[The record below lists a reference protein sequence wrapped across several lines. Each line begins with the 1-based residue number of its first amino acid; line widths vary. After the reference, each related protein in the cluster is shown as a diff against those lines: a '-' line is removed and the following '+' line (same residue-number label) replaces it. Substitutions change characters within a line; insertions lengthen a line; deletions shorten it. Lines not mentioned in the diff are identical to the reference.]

1 MKSDTVKA
9 IFLLNTAGLLWAGN
23 MILGH
28 YLKDYLGPW
37 SIISTRLVIG
47 GSIFILLLMHSGE
60 LKKIRHITNW
70 WVMIAL
76 AITGV
81 IGFQSFLYFG
91 LRLTTSTNGGLINS
105 LTPLLTALMAGIYFK
120 EKLSYQHWVAAMV
133 TVFGLAFILSEG
145 RPSNLLLLEF
155 NWGDIYI
162 LAAVFSWVVYSII
175 GKQAMRTL
183 SPLLMTALGVLLSL
197 VIVLPLGVI
206 EATYYQPPII
216 TTTSFLA
223 MLFISTGPT
232 VLSLLFWNK
241 GMHLIGPARA
251 SLFLNTVPVYI
262 IIINAV
268 FLDIMPYQYQWVGM
282 ALIFAG
288 SFYAS
293 LKPAMLLPI
302 KERK

>member
-9 IFLLNTAGLLWAGN
+9 IFLLNTAGLLWGGN

-91 LRLTTSTNGGLINS
+91 LRLTTSTNAGLINS
-105 LTPLLTALMAGIYFK
+105 LAPLLMALVAGIYFK
-120 EKLSYQHWVAAMV
+120 EKLSYQHWIAALV

-145 RPSNLLLLEF
+145 RLSNLLLLEF

-216 TTTSFLA
+216 TTTTFLA

-293 LKPAMLLPI
+293 LRPAVLLPI

>member
-1 MKSDTVKA
+1 LKSDTVKA
-9 IFLLNTAGLLWAGN
+9 IFLLNTAGLLWGGN

-76 AITGV
+76 AVTGV

-120 EKLSYQHWVAAMV
+120 EKLSYQHWIAAMV

-145 RPSNLLLLEF
+145 RLSNLLLLEF

-183 SPLLMTALGVLLSL
+183 SPLPMTALGVLLSL

-206 EATYYQPPII
+206 EANYYQPPII
-216 TTTSFLA
+216 TTTTFLA

-293 LKPAMLLPI
+293 LRPAVLLPI

>member
-1 MKSDTVKA
+1 LKSDTVKA
-9 IFLLNTAGLLWAGN
+9 IFLLNTADLLWGGN

-76 AITGV
+76 AVTGV

-120 EKLSYQHWVAAMV
+120 EKLSYQHWIAAMV

-145 RPSNLLLLEF
+145 RLSNLLLLEF

-183 SPLLMTALGVLLSL
+183 SPLPMTALGVLLSL

-206 EATYYQPPII
+206 EANYYQPPII
-216 TTTSFLA
+216 TTTTFLA

-293 LKPAMLLPI
+293 LRPAVLLPI

>member
-1 MKSDTVKA
+1 LKSDTVKA
-9 IFLLNTAGLLWAGN
+9 IFLLNTAGLLWGGN

-47 GSIFILLLMHSGE
+47 GSIFVLLLMHSGE
-60 LKKIRHITNW
+60 LKKIRRITNW

-91 LRLTTSTNGGLINS
+91 LRLTTPTNAGLINS
-105 LTPLLTALMAGIYFK
+105 LTPLLTALMVGIYFK
-120 EKLSYQHWVAAMV
+120 EKLSYQHWIAALV

-145 RPSNLLLLEF
+145 QLSNLLLLDF

-175 GKQAMRTL
+175 GKQLMKTL
-183 SPLLMTALGVLLSL
+183 SPLLMTALGVPLSL

-206 EATYYQPPII
+206 EANYYQPPII
-216 TTTSFLA
+216 TTASFLA
-223 MLFISTGPT
+223 VLFISIGPT

-241 GMHLIGPARA
+241 GMLLIGPARA

-282 ALIFAG
+282 ALILAG

-293 LKPAMLLPI
+293 FRPAALLPI

>member
-9 IFLLNTAGLLWAGN
+9 IFLLNIAGLLWGGN

-60 LKKIRHITNW
+60 LKKIRRITNW

-91 LRLTTSTNGGLINS
+91 LRLTTSTNAGLINS
-105 LTPLLTALMAGIYFK
+105 LAPLLMALVAGIYFK
-120 EKLSYQHWVAAMV
+120 EKLSYQHWIAAMV

-145 RPSNLLLLEF
+145 RLSNLLLLEF

-175 GKQAMRTL
+175 GKQTMKTL
-183 SPLLMTALGVLLSL
+183 SPLLMTSLGVLISL
-197 VIVLPLGVI
+197 VIVLPLGFV
-206 EATYYQPPII
+206 EANYYQPPII
-216 TTTSFLA
+216 TTTTFLA

-268 FLDIMPYQYQWVGM
+268 FLDIMPYQYQWIGM

-293 LKPAMLLPI
+293 LRPSVLLPI
-302 KERK
+302 KEPK

>member
-9 IFLLNTAGLLWAGN
+9 IFLLNTAGLLWGGN

-76 AITGV
+76 AVTGV

-120 EKLSYQHWVAAMV
+120 EKLSYQHWIAAMV

-145 RPSNLLLLEF
+145 RLSNLLLLEF

-183 SPLLMTALGVLLSL
+183 SPLPMTALGVLLSL

-206 EATYYQPPII
+206 EANYYQPPII
-216 TTTSFLA
+216 TTTTFLA

-293 LKPAMLLPI
+293 LRPAVLLPI